1 MTSRKESGTRTRL
14 SFAVGLVFAV
24 VACSSSSTSTFTCKI
39 NGVEYTC
46 PDQASYDKCASSSS
60 SDPSGCTRASS
71 SSGNPQGSSF
81 GDVSSGSTSSGGGS
95 SSSGSA
101 ACGLFSCKAQ
111 KDCGFIAPCLGAEGK
126 PSYCYE
132 QAASASACPAGN
144 TTTTVTVN
152 GRATTICVRPECPK
166 PEKQIP

>member
-1 MTSRKESGTRTRL
+1 MKAR
-14 SFAVGLVFAV
+14 FALALGLVSV
-24 VACSSSSTSTFTCKI
+24 VIACGSSSTSTFTCKV
-39 NGVEYTC
+39 NGAEYTC

-60 SDPSGCTRASS
+60 PDPSGCTRASS
-71 SSGNPQGSSF
+71 SSGNPQGSSS
-81 GDVSSGSTSSGGGS
+81 GGGSSGGVSSGGSTSSG
-95 SSSGSA
+95 SSG
-101 ACGLFSCKAQ
+101 CGLFACKAQ

-144 TTTTVTVN
+144 TPTTVTVS